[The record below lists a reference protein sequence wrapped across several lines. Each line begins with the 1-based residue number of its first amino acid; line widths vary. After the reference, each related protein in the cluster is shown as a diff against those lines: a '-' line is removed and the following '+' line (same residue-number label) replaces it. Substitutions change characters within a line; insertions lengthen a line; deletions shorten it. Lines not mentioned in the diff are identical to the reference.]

1 MPRQPKY
8 DILFQPI
15 ELGPKTLKNRFCQVP
30 HCNGAGTDRPGMQA
44 AFRGMK
50 AEGGWGA
57 VFTEVCMAVPHA
69 DVSPKVA
76 SRLWD
81 DGDVQNLAAM
91 VEAVHEHGGL
101 AGVEL
106 AHAGGL
112 ARNSETRGSAWGV
125 SQIPSEA
132 VPWGSC
138 RAMSKK
144 EIRQSQHELVEAA
157 LRARRAG
164 FDLVTMMLCLSS
176 LPNFFLQPFFNKRTD
191 EYGGSFEN
199 RLRYAV
205 ELMTMVREAIDDCAV
220 GIRFSID
227 TLDEPWG
234 HGDQGTRATDEGV
247 RIIAALDDL
256 TDYWDIIIGTLNW
269 GEDAGSSRFFPTNHE
284 APYVR
289 HVKTVSKK
297 PVIGVGRFTDPDVML
312 EAVRSGQLDIIG
324 AARPSIADPF
334 LPKKIEEGRLDDIRE
349 CIGCNVCVSRWE
361 QSGPIWCT
369 QNATSGEEY
378 RRGWHPEKLTVAAN
392 AANDVVV
399 VGAGPAGMEC
409 ARVLG
414 MRGMR
419 RVHLVDAEPD
429 MGGHLRWVTK
439 LPGLATWGRVTAY
452 RQAQIGKLKNVE
464 FIPETRLSA
473 TDVLEYGAEYV
484 VVATGSHWAN
494 DGVNGSTRTPI
505 DGVDSRL
512 PYVATPEQIVVD
524 EKRPGERVLVYDTDG
539 YYMGVSI
546 AEKLARDGASVV
558 YVTPFDTIGPYLRFT
573 LEEQRMCATLAELG
587 VEIVTQ
593 HLLLR
598 FRPNEAAVLQLWTR
612 QARTLPCDG
621 LAIVTQR
628 LSDCGIYDELDE
640 QREEIADAGIK
651 GLFLIGDADAPGLIA
666 QSIFAGHRLGREID
680 SPDPATPLPFIRERQ
695 LYDIND
701 RVRPLEAGVTATLA
715 S

>member
-1 MPRQPKY
+1 MARQPKY

-15 ELGPKTLKNRFCQVP
+15 KLGPKTLRNRFCQVP

-69 DVSPKVA
+69 DMSPKVV

-81 DGDVQNLAAM
+81 DADVQNLAAM
-91 VEAVHEHGGL
+91 VEAVHEHGAL

-112 ARNSETRGSAWGV
+112 ARNSDTRASAWGV

-132 VPWGSC
+132 VPWGGC
-138 RAMSKK
+138 RAMSTR
-144 EIRQSQHELVEAA
+144 EIRRSQCELVEAA

-164 FDLVTMMLCLSS
+164 FDLITMLVGLSS
-176 LPNFFLQPFFNKRTD
+176 LPNFFLQPFFNRRTD
-191 EYGGSFEN
+191 EYGGPFEN
-199 RLRYAV
+199 RLRYTV

-234 HGDQGTRATDEGV
+234 HGDRGTRATGEGV
-247 RIIAALDDL
+247 RAIAELDDL
-256 TDYWDIIIGTLNW
+256 TDYWDIVIGTLNW
-269 GEDAGSSRFFPTNHE
+269 GEDAGSSRYFPTNHE

-312 EAVRSGQLDIIG
+312 EAVRSGQLDVIG

-334 LPKKIEEGRLDDIRE
+334 LPRKIEEGRFDDIRE

-361 QSGPIWCT
+361 QAGPLWCT

-378 RRGWHPEKLTVAAN
+378 RRGWHPEKFTVAAN
-392 AANDVVV
+392 AANDIVV

-419 RVHLVDAEPD
+419 RVHLVDAEPE

-452 RQAQIGKLKNVE
+452 RQTQIGKLKNVE

-473 TDVLEYGAEYV
+473 ADLLEYGGEYV
-484 VVATGSHWAN
+484 IVATGSHWA
-494 DGVNGSTRTPI
+494 GNGLNGPTHSPI
-505 DGVDSRL
+505 DGVDATL
-512 PYVATPEQIVVD
+512 PHVATPEQIV
-524 EKRPGERVLVYDTDG
+524 EGKQLGERVLVYDTDG
-539 YYMGVSI
+539 YYTGASI
-546 AEKLARDGASVV
+546 AEKLARNGARVT
-558 YVTPFDTIGPYLRFT
+558 YLTPFDTLAPYLRFT
-573 LEEQRMCATLAELG
+573 LEEQRMCATLTELG
-587 VEIVTQ
+587 VEIVPQ
-593 HLLLR
+593 HLLLKV
-598 FRPNEAAVLQLWTR
+598 RPGEATVLQVWTR
-612 QARTLPCDG
+612 NARTLPCDG
-621 LAIVTQR
+621 IAVVTQR
-628 LSDCGIYDELDE
+628 LSDCAIYDELDE
-640 QREEIADAGIK
+640 EREGLEAAGIK
-651 GLFLIGDADAPGLIA
+651 GLFLIGDAEAPGLIA
-666 QSIFAGHRLGREID
+666 QSIFAGHRLAREID
-680 SPDPATPLPFIRERQ
+680 SPDPATPLPFVRELP
-695 LYDIND
+695 LYDIED
-701 RVRPLEAGVTATLA
+701 RMRALA
-715 S
+715 EVG